1 MSARRRSPAL
11 LVLVLAAGTALLAGC
26 ASTPGDGPASP
37 SERPTTA
44 STLTVFAAASL
55 RDAFTALG
63 QDFEDSHPGVDVT
76 FSFGG
81 SSDLLTQL
89 VGGAPGDVLA
99 SADQA
104 TMDRATDA
112 DLVHGEPIRFASN
125 TLTIVVPPGNPGQV
139 TFFADLASPDLA
151 VVVCAPEVPCG
162 RATERLEDA
171 TGVTLSP
178 VSEESSVTDV
188 LNKVVTG
195 EADAGLVYV
204 TDASGAGDRVATV
217 TVPEAAEILNVYP
230 IAVLAEAA
238 EPDLAVQFVD
248 LVTRPQGQRVL
259 ASAGFAPAP

>member
-11 LVLVLAAGTALLAGC
+11 PVLALAAATALLAGC
-26 ASTPGDGPASP
+26 GSTSGDGPASL

-55 RDAFTALG
+55 RDAFTELG
-63 QDFEDSHPGVDVT
+63 QEFEDSHPRVDVA

-81 SSDLLTQL
+81 SSDLVTQL

-104 TMDRATDA
+104 NMDKATDA
-112 DLVHGEPIRFASN
+112 DLVQGEPIRFASN

-139 TFFADLASPDLA
+139 TSLADLASPDLA

-171 TGVTLSP
+171 TGVTLSA

-204 TDASGAGDRVATV
+204 TDASGVGDRVETV
-217 TVPEAAEILNVYP
+217 TVPEAAKIVNVYP

-238 EPDLAVQFVD
+238 DPELAEQFVD
-248 LVTRPQGQRVL
+248 LVLSPQGQRAL
-259 ASAGFAPAP
+259 ADAGFATAP